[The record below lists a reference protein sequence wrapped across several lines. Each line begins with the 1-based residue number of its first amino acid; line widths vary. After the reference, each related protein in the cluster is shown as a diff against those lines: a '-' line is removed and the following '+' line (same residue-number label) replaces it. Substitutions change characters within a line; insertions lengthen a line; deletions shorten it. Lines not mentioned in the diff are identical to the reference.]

1 MAGAYVEVVAGD
13 RAHFLLG
20 SSQVGH
26 ATPSTCPSA
35 RREGGREGR
44 LYRLFSAKKGSLR
57 SDDPFSQGGSLCG
70 ASMMIIKLYNFLF
83 KSSTPKEAGEEGPLP
98 RQPVNK
104 GDSMQIKRL
113 LDEVATQVI
122 TETGGYPEDHTA
134 GNFKICTQPA
144 ALKGL

>member
-1 MAGAYVEVVAGD
+1 MT
-13 RAHFLLG
+13 R
-20 SSQVGH
+20 S
-26 ATPSTCPSA
+26 
-35 RREGGREGR
+35 RRE
-44 LYRLFSAKKGSLR
+44 AV
-57 SDDPFSQGGSLCG
+57 LCG